1 MKTKKRLR
9 QGPIVLR
16 ACLFVALFG
25 PAANALASPPD
36 HAVPIP
42 VNEVA
47 FVAPPL
53 DAPSLANA
61 ENANYNNN
69 PAFNYGVALQTEASL
84 ANNVFN
90 NSAGANIATVNSSP
104 NNNVT
109 ANYTHIANY
118 ANLDKANNAK
128 ITAPA
133 NVITATTEPDVGTQT
148 VSSLTI
154 NVNRA
159 LDPNPEGGICFG
171 TALANGIGVPS

>member
-9 QGPIVLR
+9 NGPIVLL
-16 ACLFVALFG
+16 AFLFVALFG
-25 PAANALASPPD
+25 LAANALASPPD

-61 ENANYNNN
+61 ENAPNN
-69 PAFNYGVALQTEASL
+69 PAFNYGVAPQTEANL

-90 NSAGANIATVNSSP
+90 NSAGATIATVNSSP

-109 ANYTHIANY
+109 ANYTHIANATTTAS
-118 ANLDKANNAK
+118 ANAHL
-128 ITAPA
+128 II
-133 NVITATTEPDVGTQT
+133 VITATSTEPDVGASIA
-148 VSSLTI
+148 SSLTI
-154 NVNRA
+154 NVNRV
-159 LDPNPEGGICFG
+159 LDNHEGGICFG
-171 TALANGIGVPS
+171 AQLAHSVGYPS